1 MDDARFVA
9 IYREHSRKMS
19 AFISR
24 RAEMSDVEDLVAD
37 AFEIA
42 WRKRNQ
48 APVDNELGWL
58 FTIANFVL
66 ANYQRKK
73 IRRSRLLGLFRPEI
87 AAPSAELVALKDF
100 ELAQAYRHLTSTE
113 QQLIGLV
120 YFDDLSV
127 ADAATVLKISPNA
140 ASIRLTRARAKLAAQ
155 LKGEN

>member
-73 IRRSRLLGLFRPEI
+73 IRRSRLLGLFSPEI

-120 YFDDLSV
+120 Y
-127 ADAATVLKISPNA
+127 
-140 ASIRLTRARAKLAAQ
+140 
-155 LKGEN
+155 